1 MKEIWK
7 SERET
12 NDVEG
17 GKQKEI
23 RKECD
28 KKKGRGG
35 KKRMRKVRM
44 AIKHPKMDHIIIS
57 VILMTRE
64 SN

>member
-28 KKKGRGG
+28 KKIGRGG
-35 KKRMRKVRM
+35 KK
-44 AIKHPKMDHIIIS
+44 
-57 VILMTRE
+57 ILKKET
-64 SN
+64 